1 MFNICVGLCVA
12 DFPRITLGPENPL
25 RVEKDETAQLNCV
38 VDAKPAVTSVKWMRN
53 GRFIDTHFVHT
64 IPRVSLQDAGKYTCQ
79 ADNGLGQACNTCK
92 EVIQLDVLYAP
103 VVTLPNSREVN
114 ENADVEIDCRVDAN
128 PRPTSIQWYKEGDER
143 FIQNGPTLRLKGV
156 TAFHNGRYICSASNI
171 LQPTGK
177 LIYCKLIGVDFLP
190 MSRFITCIIF
200 ISIKKSNEK
209 VCQR

>member
-1 MFNICVGLCVA
+1 MKHQILIILPFHFKFHYFA

-25 RVEKDETAQLNCV
+25 RVEKDDTAQLNCV

-64 IPRVSLQDAGKYTCQ
+64 IPRVSLQDAGKYTCS
-79 ADNGLGQACNTCK
+79 ADNGLGQVGK
-92 EVIQLDVLYAP
+92 EDIQLDILYAP

-128 PRPTSIQWYKEGDER
+128 PRPTSIQWYKDGDER

-177 LIYCKLIGVDFLP
+177 FFGNFSIEFRDSPCVTRYFV
-190 MSRFITCIIF
+190 
-200 ISIKKSNEK
+200 IS
-209 VCQR
+209 